1 MPWSERISFAL
12 RQVLDRGRG
21 LSGFLSRLS
30 VVGLTLAVAILLAVL
45 AVMNGFEREMRE
57 RILGVVPHVSIQGFA
72 DLEAWNA
79 LQAQSQRAENV
90 TDSSLFYERD
100 LLAVQGEK
108 VIAAKLLGVT
118 ASVWQRWEKWSKP
131 REVTLEPGDVV
142 LGIGLARRLQ
152 VALGDQLRVI
162 VPGDDFTSNTL
173 PVTDALRVAA
183 LVDSGTELDE
193 GLMLAN
199 FEYTATLL
207 GDELTATGLA
217 LQLGQ
222 LFEAPRVRWDFART
236 LSPSFYVTDWT
247 LRHGNLYAAIRLSRD
262 LVTLLLLSIIAVA
275 AFNVVS
281 SLVLVVIDRRGF
293 IAMLQA
299 MGASRQD
306 ILWIFLFQGLW
317 IGVLGASVGL
327 LLGVGLAQLIPVI
340 ASGLEWLLDGN
351 LLNTDVY
358 PLNFLPIDIR
368 VGDALWLWCTSVALC
383 LVAAVVPARRA
394 MRVPIAQALA
404 TQ

>member
-108 VIAAKLLGVT
+108 VTAAKLLGVT

-131 REVTLEPGDVV
+131 MGVTLEPGDVV

-173 PVTDALRVAA
+173 PVTDALRVVA

-317 IGVLGASVGL
+317 IGVLGASAGL

-368 VGDALWLWCTSVALC
+368 VGDALWLWCTSVVLC

>member
-1 MPWSERISFAL
+1 
-12 RQVLDRGRG
+12 
-21 LSGFLSRLS
+21 
-30 VVGLTLAVAILLAVL
+30 
-45 AVMNGFEREMRE
+45 
-57 RILGVVPHVSIQGFA
+57 
-72 DLEAWNA
+72 
-79 LQAQSQRAENV
+79 
-90 TDSSLFYERD
+90 
-100 LLAVQGEK
+100 
-108 VIAAKLLGVT
+108 
-118 ASVWQRWEKWSKP
+118 
-131 REVTLEPGDVV
+131 VTLEPGDVV

-173 PVTDALRVAA
+173 PVTDALRVVA

>member
-108 VIAAKLLGVT
+108 VTAAKLLGVT

-131 REVTLEPGDVV
+131 RDVTLEPGDVV

-152 VALGDQLRVI
+152 VAVGDQLRVI

-173 PVTDALRVAA
+173 PATDALRVAA

-236 LSPSFYVTDWT
+236 LPPSFYVTDWT

-317 IGVLGASVGL
+317 IGVLGASAGL

-368 VGDALWLWCTSVALC
+368 VGDALWLWCTSVVLC

>member
-1 MPWSERISFAL
+1 MPWSERIGFAL

-79 LQAQSQRAENV
+79 LQAQSQRTENV

-108 VIAAKLLGVT
+108 VTAAKLLGVT

-131 REVTLEPGDVV
+131 MGATLEPGDVV
-142 LGIGLARRLQ
+142 LGTGLARRLQ
-152 VALGDQLRVI
+152 IAVGDQLRVI

-173 PVTDALRVAA
+173 PVTDALRVVA

-236 LSPSFYVTDWT
+236 LPPSFYVTDWT

-340 ASGLEWLLDGN
+340 ASGLEWFLDGS

-368 VGDALWLWCTSVALC
+368 IGDGLWLWCTSVALC

>member
-1 MPWSERISFAL
+1 MPWSERLNFAL

-57 RILGVVPHVSIQGFA
+57 RILGVVPHVSIHGFA
-72 DLEAWNA
+72 DLERWHE
-79 LQAQSQRAENV
+79 LQADAERAAAVREAG
-90 TDSSLFYERD
+90 LFHERD
-100 LLAVQGEK
+100 VLALRGVR
-108 VIAAKLLGVT
+108 VTAAKMLGVT
-118 ASVWQRWEKWSKP
+118 PSVWRRWEVWSNP
-131 REVTLEPGDVV
+131 SGMSIQPGEVV
-142 LGIGLARRLQ
+142 LGAGLAQRLQ
-152 VALGDQLRVI
+152 VKVGDKLSVI
-162 VPGDDFTSNTL
+162 VPGDTLKPGAL
-173 PVTDALRVAA
+173 PVTSVLRVAA
-183 LVDSGTELDE
+183 LVESRTELDE
-193 GLMLAN
+193 ALMLAD
-199 FEYTATLL
+199 FEYTATML
-207 GDELTATGLA
+207 GDSATATGLA
-217 LQLGQ
+217 LQLQQ
-222 LFEAPRVRWDFART
+222 LFDAPRVRWDFAT
-236 LSPSFYVTDWT
+236 ALSPSFYVTDWT

-281 SLVLVVIDRRGF
+281 SLVLVVTDRRGF

-299 MGASRQD
+299 MGASRRD

-327 LLGVGLAQLIPVI
+327 LLGIGLAQLIPLA
-340 ASGLEWLLDGN
+340 ASGLEWLLGSR

-358 PLNFLPIDIR
+358 PLNFLPIDLR
-368 VGDALWLWCTSVALC
+368 LGDAVWLWSTSVLLC

-394 MRVPIAQALA
+394 MATPIAQALA
-404 TQ
+404 NQ

>member
-57 RILGVVPHVSIQGFA
+57 RILGVVPHVSIHGFA
-72 DLEAWNA
+72 DLEAWNQ
-79 LQAQSQRAENV
+79 LQADAQRTEGITGAG
-90 TDSSLFYERD
+90 LFYERD
-100 LLAVQGEK
+100 LLAVQG
-108 VIAAKLLGVT
+108 VRVTAAKMLGVT
-118 ASVWQRWEKWSKP
+118 APVWQRWETWSKP
-131 REVTLEPGDVV
+131 SKLALQPGEVV
-142 LGIGLARRLQ
+142 LGVGMAQRLGVEIGDKLS
-152 VALGDQLRVI
+152 VI
-162 VPGDDFTSNTL
+162 VPGDTFRFETL
-173 PVTDALRVAA
+173 PATVALHVVA
-183 LVDSGTELDE
+183 LIDSGTELDE
-193 GLMLAN
+193 ALMLAD

-217 LQLGQ
+217 LQLQQ
-222 LFEAPRVRWDFART
+222 LFEAPETRWHFART
-236 LSPSFYVTDWT
+236 LPPSFYVTDWT

-306 ILWIFLFQGLW
+306 ILWIFLLQGLW

-327 LLGVGLAQLIPVI
+327 VLGLGLAQLIPAL
-340 ASGLEWLLDGN
+340 ASALEWFMGGK

-358 PLNFLPIDIR
+358 PLNFLPIDVR
-368 VGDALWLWCTSVALC
+368 AGDALWLWCASVLLC

-394 MRVPIAQALA
+394 MHVPVAQALA
-404 TQ
+404 NQ